1 MANALTQVKTDAL
14 ADDAVTEAKVANDAI
29 GLAEIK
35 STTDGQILTF
45 DAAGNPAYVG
55 PGNDGQVLTS
65 TGAGSP
71 PAFEALPASNNYTHP
86 NHSGEVTSTADGA
99 QVIASNV
106 VDEDNLK
113 VSNSPTNGYFLSAQS
128 GNTGGLTWAEAGG
141 GGKLVKVEHMST
153 TSSASS
159 SDYDTWSDTNLT
171 DTITMAQATNKIL
184 VFASLHCFLTDG
196 TTYDYASIRMNN
208 MGTQLVWTP
217 DGGSANNE
225 YVDGA
230 DASGHY
236 AFRLN
241 WDDTNWPVKDMGGYL
256 TRSYLIDPDTTTQ
269 LTIKLQMRPGK
280 DNMTVHSSYGAR
292 STMTIM
298 EIEYDS

>member
-1 MANALTQVKTDAL
+1 MALTEVNSKGIKDADIATGDIADDAITSAKIADDAITSAL
-14 ADDAVTEAKVANDAI
+14 IADDAITSALIADDAITSALIADDAVVTASIADDAI
-29 GLAEIK
+29 TSALIADDAVVTAAIADNAITNALMADDAVGVAE
-35 STTDGQILTF
+35 
-45 DAAGNPAYVG
+45 
-55 PGNDGQVLTS
+55 
-65 TGAGSP
+65 
-71 PAFEALPASNNYTHP
+71 
-86 NHSGEVTSTADGA
+86 
-99 QVIASNV
+99 
-106 VDEDNLK
+106 
-113 VSNSPTNGYFLSAQS
+113 LSA
-128 GNTGGLTWAEAGG
+128 TGTARSSTFLRGDNSWAAAG

-171 DTITMAQATNKIL
+171 DTITMAQATNKLL
-184 VFASLHCFLTDG
+184 VFTSLHCFLTDG

-217 DGGSANNE
+217 DGGSATGHQA
-225 YVDGA
+225 DGA

-269 LTIKLQMRPGK
+269 LTVKLQMRPGR